1 MAGLKGIKIMLF
13 SKRNKTNVVKVGNIP
28 IGGTNFIS
36 VQSMTNTDTRNAGDT
51 LRQIKKIKELG
62 GDIVRVAVP
71 DAKAAD
77 ALQEIVANSPLP
89 VVADIHFDY
98 RLALKAIEA
107 SVAKLRLNPGNIGN
121 NKNVKSVARAA
132 KGKNIPIRIGVNA
145 GSLENALAKSVSER
159 RLSLGEAMCKSA
171 LAQAAILEDC
181 DFHDIVISV
190 KASHVPITFEAY
202 KRLANLCDYP
212 LHIGITEA
220 GAATAGIIK
229 SSVGIGALL
238 AEGIG
243 DTIRVSLTGPPE
255 EEIKAGRRILQAL
268 GLRAYGPEI
277 ISCPTCGRT
286 EVDVLKI
293 AEELQKKIE
302 SDRKIAKINCTIA
315 VMGCVVNGPG
325 EASSADI
332 GFAGGKNCGIIF
344 KKGKRIGKVAAEN
357 AVEKLIEE
365 IRSMDV

>member
-1 MAGLKGIKIMLF
+1 MMLF
-13 SKRNKTNVVKVGNIP
+13 GKRNKTNVVNVGNIP

-98 RLALKAIEA
+98 RLALKAIETG
-107 SVAKLRLNPGNIGN
+107 VAKLRLNPGNIGIN
-121 NKNVKSVARAA
+121 ENLISVARAA
-132 KGKNIPIRIGVNA
+132 KDKNIPIRIGVNA
-145 GSLENALAKSVSER
+145 GSLENNLAKSVREKR
-159 RLSLGEAMCKSA
+159 FSLGEAMCKSA

-190 KASHVPITFEAY
+190 KASHVPVTFKAY
-202 KRLANLCDYP
+202 KKLAHLCDYP

-255 EEIKAGRRILQAL
+255 EEIKAGRRILQTL
-268 GLRAYGPEI
+268 GLRPYGPEI

-293 AEELQKKIE
+293 TEDLQEKIE
-302 SDRKIAKINCTIA
+302 NNNKINKINCTIA

-325 EASSADI
+325 EAGSADI
-332 GFAGGKNCGIIF
+332 GFAGGKDCGIIF
-344 KKGKRIGKVAAEN
+344 RKGEKIGKVAAEN

-365 IRSMDV
+365 IKTFDL

>member
-1 MAGLKGIKIMLF
+1 MIFG
-13 SKRNKTNVVKVGNIP
+13 KRNNTRVVHVGNIP

-36 VQSMTNTDTRNAGDT
+36 VQSMTNSDTGDAEAT
-51 LRQIKKIKELG
+51 LKQINNINELG

-77 ALQEIVANSPLP
+77 VLREIVSNSPMP

-98 RLALKAIEA
+98 RLALKSLDAG
-107 SVAKLRLNPGNIGN
+107 VAKLRLNPGNIGN
-121 NKNVKSVARAA
+121 KDEVKLVARAA
-132 KGKNIPIRIGVNA
+132 KEKNVPIRIGVNA
-145 GSLENALAKSVSER
+145 GSLEDELFKSVREKR
-159 RLSLGEAMCKSA
+159 ISLGEAMCKSA
-171 LAQAAILEDC
+171 LSQAAILEEC
-181 DFHDIVISV
+181 DFQDIVISV
-190 KASHVPITFEAY
+190 KSSHVPETFEAY
-202 KRLANLCDYP
+202 KKLAKMCDYP

-220 GAATAGIIK
+220 GAANAGIIK

-255 EEIKAGRRILQAL
+255 EEVKSGRRILQSL

-286 EVDVLKI
+286 EVDVLTI
-293 AEELQKKIE
+293 AEALQDRID
-302 SDRKIAKINCTIA
+302 SDSEIKKINCTIA

-344 KKGKRIGKVAAEN
+344 RGGKKIEKVSEEAA
-357 AVEKLIEE
+357 VDRLISL
-365 IRSMDV
+365 IRQG

>member
-1 MAGLKGIKIMLF
+1 
-13 SKRNKTNVVKVGNIP
+13 
-28 IGGTNFIS
+28 
-36 VQSMTNTDTRNAGDT
+36 MTNTDTRNATGT
-51 LRQIKKIKELG
+51 LEQINRIHKLG

-71 DAKAAD
+71 DIKAAE
-77 ALQEIVANSPLP
+77 ALPEIVNNSPIP

-107 SVAKLRLNPGNIGN
+107 GVAKLRINPGNIGDR
-121 NKNVKSVARAA
+121 KNVEIVAQAA
-132 KGKNIPIRIGVNA
+132 IEKNVPIRIGVNA
-145 GSLENALAKSVSER
+145 GSLENELAQAVREKR
-159 RLSLGEAMCKSA
+159 ISLGEAMCRSA
-171 LAQAAILEDC
+171 LAQAAILEEC
-181 DFHDIVISV
+181 DFHDIIISV
-190 KASHVPITFEAY
+190 KASSVQETFEAY
-202 KRLANLCDYP
+202 KKLAELCDYP

-220 GAATAGIIK
+220 GSANTGIIK

-255 EEIKAGRRILQAL
+255 EEIIVGRKILQSL
-268 GLRAYGPEI
+268 GLRPYGPEI

-293 AEELQKKIE
+293 SKELEEKIKNNTEINKK
-302 SDRKIAKINCTIA
+302 NCKIA

-332 GFAGGKNCGIIF
+332 GFAGGKDCGIIF
-344 KKGKRIGKVAAEN
+344 RNGEKICKVSAEN
-357 AVEKLIEE
+357 AVNKLIEILKKCE
-365 IRSMDV
+365 TD